1 MNKRRRDI
9 LAALVPALEFAH
21 QQTPNPPRALADVPG
36 LHVKATASGAE
47 LMIYGPIGGGMFDMG
62 ISAADVAAA
71 LREAGPGPIDVRLN
85 SPGGDVFQGVAIHT
99 MLARHAGVVT
109 VHVDGLAASA
119 ASFIMLAGDR
129 IVMARNAMVM
139 IHDGMTG
146 SYGNGATL
154 RRAADLLDKVSASIA
169 DMYAERAGE
178 DPEHWRNLMTVN
190 AEDGTW
196 FTGEEAHAAG
206 LVDALTETPDED
218 ENDQVW
224 DRLANWTDRLPS
236 ALAEKVSAH
245 VKPVGGIIPAAE
257 PKMTCRAC
265 GTDVGGDCPP
275 ECELMQPA
283 VLDRDEDFAHR
294 MRMWAWMND
303 QQIGHLAGEDK
314 ANA

>member
-21 QQTPNPPRALADVPG
+21 QQTSNPSRALADVPG

-47 LMIYGPIGGGMFDMG
+47 LMIYGPIGGGMFDAG

-71 LREAGPGPIDVRLN
+71 LREVERAGPIDVRLN

-99 MLARHAGVVT
+99 MLARHPGTVT

-218 ENDQVW
+218 EEDQVW
-224 DRLANWTDRLPS
+224 DRLANWTDRLPD
-236 ALAEKVSAH
+236 ALAEKVTAH
-245 VKPVGGIIPAAE
+245 LAIVPPRATTDEEIANLPILDPA
-257 PKMTCRAC
+257 
-265 GTDVGGDCPP
+265 
-275 ECELMQPA
+275 L
-283 VLDRDEDFAHR
+283 LDPDQDFAHR
-294 MRMWAWMND
+294 MRMWAWMNN
-303 QQIGHLAGEDK
+303 QQIGHLAGKDE
-314 ANA
+314 A

>member
-9 LAALVPALEFAH
+9 LAALMPALEFAH
-21 QQTPNPPRALADVPG
+21 QQTPNPSRALADVPG
-36 LHVKATASGAE
+36 LHVKAAASGAE
-47 LMIYGPIGGGMFDMG
+47 LMIYGPIGGGMFDSG
-62 ISAADVAAA
+62 IGAADVAAA

-99 MLARHAGVVT
+99 MLARHNGAVT

-196 FTGEEAHAAG
+196 FTGEEAFAAG

-218 ENDQVW
+218 EEDQVW

-236 ALAEKVSAH
+236 ALAEKVTAHFDTREIVSA
-245 VKPVGGIIPAAE
+245 
-257 PKMTCRAC
+257 
-265 GTDVGGDCPP
+265 
-275 ECELMQPA
+275 PA
-283 VLDRDEDFAHR
+283 VAGVVPDAPEGQGDKPSPLLDAADVVIPDDELKDFAHR
-294 MRMWAWMND
+294 MRMWAWMNN
-303 QQIGHLAGEDK
+303 QQIGHLAGKDE
-314 ANA
+314 A